1 MIFTHP
7 YLFNAIVVFF
17 IAFTS
22 GWVVFVISSRK
33 IMKIKKRMK
42 DLEREKTQAQQ
53 QINAIEN
60 QLNKQPSYT
69 SNSAPVIDLRSAIKI
84 NKTN

>member
-1 MIFTHP
+1 M
-7 YLFNAIVVFF
+7 N
-17 IAFTS
+17 
-22 GWVVFVISSRK
+22 
-33 IMKIKKRMK
+33 

-69 SNSAPVIDLRSAIKI
+69 SNSAPVIDLRSSIKI